1 MISTYVTEAMQSS
14 SWIRK
19 MFEVGQEL
27 KKKYGVENVY
37 DLTLGNP
44 IIEPPDEFF
53 EVLEMLS
60 LNKSSGMHRYMS
72 NAGFTEVRER
82 IANHLTKKNLLKTN
96 FKHII
101 MTVGAAGGMNV
112 ILRTILNPGD
122 EVIIFAPY
130 FAEYLFYT
138 QNHQGKIV
146 ISETTEDFDLD
157 LDDLDRKIT
166 TKTKAIIINSPNNPT
181 GKTYSEEKIN
191 GLVDLL
197 SMRQKKMKRPLFLI
211 SDEPYREIV
220 FDDIVVPSVVA
231 KYKNSFLVYSWSK
244 SLSIPGE
251 RIGYIAVNPNM
262 DDVDTVIDGLIFCN
276 RILGFVNAPATM
288 QLAVSNLLT
297 ATVRIKY
304 YKEKRD
310 RIYQAL
316 TAYGYDVVKPTGTFY
331 VFPKC
336 PTADELEFIERAKSE
351 RVLVVPGV
359 GFGRSG
365 YFRISYSTD
374 DRTIEK
380 ALDQFGKLI

>member
-82 IANHLTKKNLLKTN
+82 IANHLTKKNLLKTD

>member
-82 IANHLTKKNLLKTN
+82 IANHLTKKNLLKTD

-262 DDVDTVIDGLIFCN
+262 DDVDTVIDGLIFCD